1 MKLAFIKL
9 NTNFL
14 LGAVISGVIIN
25 QNTHTIGISCLIGLL
40 NIVPSS
46 CFFYGKLRRFKTPVL
61 LALYYLPWVL
71 VWSFLIILII
81 GSGKPIFEENNHT
94 FELFILFV
102 SFFGTLMSSRTIHS
116 SITLTL

>member
-1 MKLAFIKL
+1 MKLEFIKL

-25 QNTHTIGISCLIGLL
+25 QNSQAIGISCLLGLL
-40 NIVPSS
+40 NVVPSA
-46 CFFYGKLRRFKTPVL
+46 CFCYGRLLHFRTTLL

-71 VWSFLIILII
+71 VWTFLIILII
-81 GSGKPIFEENNHT
+81 SSGKPIVDENNHT

-116 SITLTL
+116 SLTNKS